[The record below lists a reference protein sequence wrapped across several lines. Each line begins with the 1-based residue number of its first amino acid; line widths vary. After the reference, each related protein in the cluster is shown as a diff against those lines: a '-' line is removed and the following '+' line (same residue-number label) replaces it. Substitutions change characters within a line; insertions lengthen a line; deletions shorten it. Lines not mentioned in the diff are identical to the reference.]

1 VRNLYIKP
9 DHPVFDLVPP
19 ALGQYIQHRYEQ
31 LGSPVVNR
39 QSAWDIYLELLHVLQ
54 RDDLEELPAQ
64 MLLVDDSDEDEEILP
79 LLEDYDDLPFCEEND
94 GFYYMGGVGG
104 GLGLGKTQMCRQS
117 EIAEQLTCDRY
128 FPPSRIG

>member
-19 ALGQYIQHRYEQ
+19 ALGQYIQHHYEQ

-39 QSAWDIYLELLHVLQ
+39 QSAWDVYLELLNALQ
-54 RDDLEELPAQ
+54 HDNSEELQAQ
-64 MLLVDDSDEDEEILP
+64 TLLVDESDEDEEVLP
-79 LLEDYDDLPFCEEND
+79 LLENYDDLPFCEEND

-104 GLGLGKTQMCRQS
+104 GLGLGKTRTCHQS
-117 EIAEQLTCDRY
+117 EI
-128 FPPSRIG
+128 